1 MFDVVLENSRG
12 QKINFKNNPNYTIY
26 EIDGLYPTGADIF
39 TSQLSLYDG
48 SKFNSSK
55 VKNKSINIA
64 LVIERN
70 AEENR
75 LALYKVIKPKNE
87 LTMYY
92 KSNLRDVY
100 IKGYVENIICDYFAK
115 KQTVTI
121 SMLCVE
127 PYFKNIN
134 SIVND
139 VNSVVAKF
147 HFPFAI
153 EKEKPIPFSYIE
165 QELEYNIYYEGD
177 IECGIKIEISASGEV
192 INPIIYNK
200 QTRKYLGVNFT
211 MQKGDKIEITTFR
224 GNKTIRLLRN
234 AEYTNIFN
242 NIKENSSWLQL
253 SNGDNIFTY
262 EADEETTSK
271 MSVRFIHQ
279 PLYEG
284 V

>member
-1 MFDVVLENSRG
+1 MFDVVLENSMG
-12 QKINFKNNPNYTIY
+12 QKIDFKNNSNYTIY
-26 EIDGLYPTGADIF
+26 EIDGLYPAGADIF

-55 VKNKSINIA
+55 LKNKPINIA
-64 LVIERN
+64 LVIEKN

-75 LALYKVIKPKNE
+75 LALYKVVKPKHE

-100 IKGYVENIICDYFAK
+100 IKGYVENIMCDYFAK

-127 PYFKNIN
+127 PHFKDIN
-134 SIVND
+134 NVVND
-139 VNSVVAKF
+139 VNSVIAKF

-153 EKEKPIPFSYIE
+153 EKENPIAFSYIE
-165 QELEYNIYYEGD
+165 QKLERNIFNAGD
-177 IECGIKIEISASGEV
+177 VECGLKIEISANDIV
-192 INPIIYNK
+192 VNPVIYNK
-200 QTRKYLGVNFT
+200 KTRQYIGIDFT
-211 MQKGDKIEITTFR
+211 MQKGDKIEITTHR
-224 GNKTIRLLRN
+224 GNKNVLLLRN
-234 AEYTNIFN
+234 AEYSDILN
-242 NIKENSSWLQL
+242 NLKQGSSWLQL
-253 SNGDNIFTY
+253 DSGDNIFTY
-262 EADEETTSK
+262 DADEETISK
-271 MSVRFIHQ
+271 MSVRFTHQ